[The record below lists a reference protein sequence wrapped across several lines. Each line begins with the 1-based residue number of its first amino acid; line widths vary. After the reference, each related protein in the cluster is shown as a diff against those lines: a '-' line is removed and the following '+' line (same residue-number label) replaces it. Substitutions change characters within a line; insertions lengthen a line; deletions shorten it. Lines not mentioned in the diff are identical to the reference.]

1 MKKMIDWI
9 EKGFRECGMEGGDT
23 ADFDRFLEDRFKMF
37 PTEENWEAKPAGL
50 IGFYEDPENNP
61 LLTPSGKIEYY
72 STTLAETFP
81 DDKVR
86 GPVAHWIEKGDGH
99 DDRIS
104 SERAKDYPYLLVTNH
119 PRWRV
124 HANHDDV
131 PWFRELA
138 TGKVVGPDG
147 YGYEP
152 LYVNPVDAEKL
163 GLADGDIAGIYNERG
178 MVLGGVILS
187 ERIMPGA
194 VSQDHGA
201 RCDSIVVG
209 MGGLDRG
216 GANNLICPS
225 ATTSKNAAGEV
236 TNSFLVG
243 VKKVDVFEL
252 AGQYPEAFARSYDVE
267 CGRVLDSL
275 IVEE

>member
-1 MKKMIDWI
+1 
-9 EKGFRECGMEGGDT
+9 
-23 ADFDRFLEDRFKMF
+23 
-37 PTEENWEAKPAGL
+37 
-50 IGFYEDPENNP
+50 
-61 LLTPSGKIEYY
+61 
-72 STTLAETFP
+72 
-81 DDKVR
+81 
-86 GPVAHWIEKGDGH
+86 
-99 DDRIS
+99 
-104 SERAKDYPYLLVTNH
+104 
-119 PRWRV
+119 
-124 HANHDDV
+124 
-131 PWFRELA
+131 
-138 TGKVVGPDG
+138 
-147 YGYEP
+147 
-152 LYVNPVDAEKL
+152 
-163 GLADGDIAGIYNERG
+163 

-252 AGQYPEAFARSYDVE
+252 AEQYPEAFARSYDAE

-275 IVEE
+275 IGEE